1 MFRLR
6 AKGETRVGQVED
18 GWSTVLGKKT
28 TWIKAL
34 RQEGDWLSKS
44 ERRLMW
50 LEYGEQEGI
59 GVGSGNQVEGHRNS
73 MGERW
78 LAWTPVVA
86 KGMEG
91 SLWV

>member
-1 MFRLR
+1 
-6 AKGETRVGQVED
+6 
-18 GWSTVLGKKT
+18 
-28 TWIKAL
+28 
-34 RQEGDWLSKS
+34 
-44 ERRLMW
+44 MW

-91 SLWV
+91 SLWVWETEVEP